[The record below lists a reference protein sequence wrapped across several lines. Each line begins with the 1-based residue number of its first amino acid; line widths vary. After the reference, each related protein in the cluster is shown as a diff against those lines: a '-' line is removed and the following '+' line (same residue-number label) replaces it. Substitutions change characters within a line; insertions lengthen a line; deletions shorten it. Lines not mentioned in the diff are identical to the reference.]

1 MAVTITATALAEA
14 IGVDSATATRL
25 LAVATA
31 LVERYALEA
40 PERHIERSGDPH
52 GRMAFGAT
60 GRRNS
65 IRDRGRYQHELRT
78 DAHKR
83 TSALRRDGA
92 LESVEGAPR
101 GGGMTQRLALR
112 RFPNEVVR
120 RRQGPGTRNFY
131 GEFEPGPVVETIYP
145 ARVLPLDLEDSDFVG
160 GVSLLERLKVFV
172 PRGIA
177 RRRGEGD
184 ALEWGGEVLTWN
196 GESLRWGGDD
206 GTLIDDD
213 SVPFLAAFDDRQ
225 ADILVYAGV
234 EYVVEES
241 QSWPRYSRAIAL
253 RET

>member
-1 MAVTITATALAEA
+1 M
-14 IGVDSATATRL
+14 TR
-25 LAVATA
+25 
-31 LVERYALEA
+31 
-40 PERHIERSGDPH
+40 
-52 GRMAFGAT
+52 
-60 GRRNS
+60 
-65 IRDRGRYQHELRT
+65 
-78 DAHKR
+78 
-83 TSALRRDGA
+83 
-92 LESVEGAPR
+92 
-101 GGGMTQRLALR
+101 RLALR

-145 ARVLPLDLEDSDFVG
+145 ARVLPLSLEDSDFVG

-196 GESLRWGGDD
+196 GEPLRWGGDD

-213 SVPFLAAFDDRQ
+213 SIPFLAAFDDRQ